1 MDERREEKGRKG
13 KEKEKGT
20 TKTSPREQRRR
31 ENVKW

>member
-13 KEKEKGT
+13 KEKGT